1 MPKVNLFHSSKER
14 TIVVS
19 GRVPISLAELLDAKV
34 KEIGT
39 TQNRVVGALIETFVD
54 PESDQ
59 LGLRSGI
66 VPNPSSD
73 ISDEDYYEALSEKQ
87 AMGETID
94 ELEAELKK
102 ATDYI
107 KYIISLLD
115 QANKK
120 LESNWSKPIAYKK
133 YD

>member
-19 GRVPISLAELLDAKV
+19 GRVPVSLAELLDAKV

-66 VPNPSSD
+66 APVTNNDEVFELQSELD
-73 ISDEDYYEALSEKQ
+73 AISEIVDDLTS
-87 AMGETID
+87 
-94 ELEAELKK
+94 ELEKAKKYINYITTKMEEANNSLKNNWAK
-102 ATDYI
+102 TI
-107 KYIISLLD
+107 KYD
-115 QANKK
+115 
-120 LESNWSKPIAYKK
+120 K
-133 YD
+133 YQ